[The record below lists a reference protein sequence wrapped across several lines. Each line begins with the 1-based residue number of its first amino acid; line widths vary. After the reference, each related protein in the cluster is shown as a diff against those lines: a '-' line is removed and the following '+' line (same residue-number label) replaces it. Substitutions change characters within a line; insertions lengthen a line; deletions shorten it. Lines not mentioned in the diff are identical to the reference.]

1 MNVSSIFFVCM
12 EMLSKSSNYNNSS
25 IFLNQFIFQVKFLKS
40 KPGTA
45 MVQMG
50 DAMAVDR
57 AIAGLTGM
65 RFFDEKLAL
74 A

>member
-1 MNVSSIFFVCM
+1 MYSFAIACPIQKFF
-12 EMLSKSSNYNNSS
+12 L
-25 IFLNQFIFQVKFLKS
+25 QVKFLKS

-50 DAMAVDR
+50 DPMSVDR
-57 AIAGLTGM
+57 AIHNLSGVQ
-65 RFFDEKLAL
+65 FFGEKLVL